1 MYIFFRFAWVYSPIF
16 ITFVA
21 DRPTRRT
28 MNKWIRRK
36 RNSWG
41 YGVQSPSDF
50 YFVQHVL
57 REQSPYYGYE
67 VLEALTANYGNRLP
81 SYPEITNRLLFR
93 LADYAHA
100 EQIIEVGA
108 GLSTFAMAIGHPF
121 ANYTAI
127 TNDEACSSTMQSL
140 LKAYPQVTLKNGDE
154 MALFR
159 QILNEQQ
166 AIGMLHVA
174 HTERYR
180 EIVEATLPHVTN
192 RTLIVIE
199 DIRASKEKQTWWK
212 SLQENPLMGI
222 TYDLGDI
229 GLIFFNR
236 SRSKE
241 TYWINL
247 RKRV

>member
-1 MYIFFRFAWVYSPIF
+1 
-16 ITFVA
+16 
-21 DRPTRRT
+21 

-93 LADYAHA
+93 LADYTHA
-100 EQIIEVGA
+100 EQIIEIGA
-108 GLSTFAMAIGHPF
+108 GLSTFAMATGHPF
-121 ANYTAI
+121 ANHTAI
-127 TNDEACSSTMQSL
+127 TNDKACHEAMKSL
-140 LKAYPQVTLKNGDE
+140 SENYPQVTLKNGDE
-154 MALFR
+154 MALFKQYINER
-159 QILNEQQ
+159 QT
-166 AIGMLHVA
+166 IGMLHIA
-174 HTERYR
+174 HTECHR
-180 EIVEATLPHVTN
+180 EIIEAALPHVTD